1 MNYKEGTKTMSWL
14 FDKYPFT
21 CILDFRP
28 GLFLGWLLYK
38 LFGKVHIDEQSCDE
52 LRERQRGGSII
63 YITKYP
69 GHLDFLLYHY
79 RLRKSRLPYPRIGLD
94 LNMAPFVP
102 ISHLVK
108 MAKFYF
114 SFVLREHRKPNPY
127 RDGLLRAALQKG
139 VPILLGLL
147 DPKRFK
153 KQFVGEGK
161 DPITHI
167 LEIQDKQKK
176 PIYLVPSLVLYKQ
189 APEKD
194 PRGLLTTIFGYRDNP
209 GPIRKIFL
217 FFRHNRRAFI
227 DLGSPV
233 NLKEV
238 LERANSSGLN
248 YAETASRVREKIIE
262 DIDSQKRAIIGP
274 VIKSRQ
280 ELKEKVLNNEDVLQS
295 IERLSKGK
303 PERHRQLKAKASE
316 YFDEI
321 AADYSPTYVVLT
333 YSILKQLW
341 KRLFQGIE
349 IDPAEFARVRNWA
362 RMGPTIFVPSH
373 KSHIDYLILN
383 YLLYEHYVQ
392 VPRIAAGQ
400 NLAFWP
406 AGHIFRKCG
415 AFFIRRTF
423 AGARLYT
430 KVFSAYIGELL
441 REGYFIEF
449 FIEGG
454 RSRSGKLVLPKT
466 GFLSILLDA
475 YLKGRCE
482 DLIFVPASIVYD
494 KVMEEKAYLREQEG
508 APKERESFRQVLKAR
523 DLLKKKYG
531 KIYIRFGSPF
541 SLSQYLEQHQQR
553 PEEIEQSLALK
564 LVREINSVTP
574 VTPLALTSSAI
585 LSRHKKSFDTTVLT
599 HGVEELRSFLE
610 ERGAPIASSLANL
623 SAAMEETLRL
633 LEQWKVISLVEELSG
648 KAITYTIKTKKR
660 RELAYYKNSVIHF
673 FIDYSLIATSL
684 LSGREPQKSSSRIA
698 EDHLF
703 LKDLLKNEFIFGD
716 PEKERD
722 MALSY
727 FLRKELVEPI
737 EGGDTFVVTKKGYH
751 DLPLWAGLIREFL
764 EAYWIAAKVAA
775 ASADQKKNRAELL
788 KKMVSLG
795 NKLVES
801 GVVEAEESVS
811 HITFQNAFLYLNEK
825 VLKSPKEKQITDEEV
840 RNRAEALADRIRSLS
855 HYTSSVE

>member
-1 MNYKEGTKTMSWL
+1 MSWL
-14 FDKYPFT
+14 TEKYPFT

-28 GLFLGWLLYK
+28 RFFLGWLLYR
-38 LFGKVHIDEQSCDE
+38 LFGNVQIDEQSRDE
-52 LRERQRGGSII
+52 LRKKQRDGTVL

-69 GHLDFLLYHY
+69 GKLDFLLYHY

-102 ISHLVK
+102 ISHLLK
-108 MAKFYF
+108 MTRFYLGF
-114 SFVLREHRKPNPY
+114 IIREHRRPSPY
-127 RDGLLRAALQKG
+127 KDGLLREALQKG
-139 VPILLGLL
+139 VPVLLGLL

-153 KQFVGEGK
+153 KQFVEQGK
-161 DPITHI
+161 DPLTYI
-167 LEIQDKQKK
+167 LEIQDKQQR
-176 PIYLVPSLVLYKQ
+176 PIYVVPSLVLYKQ

-194 PRGLLTTIFGYRDNP
+194 PKGLLATIFGYRDNP

-217 FFRHNRRAFI
+217 FFRYNRRAFI
-227 DLGSPV
+227 DLGSAV

-238 LERANSSGLN
+238 LESAKSRGLG
-248 YAETASRVREKIIE
+248 YAETASRIREKIIE

-280 ELKEKVLNNEDVLQS
+280 ELKEKVLNNEDVLQT
-295 IERLSKGK
+295 IERLSRGK

-333 YSILKQLW
+333 YSILRRLW

-362 RMGPTIFVPSH
+362 RMGPVIFVPSH
-373 KSHIDYLILN
+373 KSHVDYLILN

-430 KVFSAYIGELL
+430 RVFSAYIGELL

-475 YLKGRCE
+475 YLKGQCN
-482 DLIFVPASIVYD
+482 DMIFVPASIVYD
-494 KVMEEKAYLREQEG
+494 RVMEEKSYLREQQG
-508 APKERESFRQVLKAR
+508 APKERESFRQMLKAR
-523 DLLKKKYG
+523 ELLKRNYG
-531 KIYIRFGSPF
+531 KIYVRFGDPF
-541 SLSQYLEQHQQR
+541 SLRQYLEQNR
-553 PEEIEQSLALK
+553 KEPEEVEHSLALN
-564 LVREINSVTP
+564 LVRTINAVTP

-585 LSRHKKSFDTTVLT
+585 LSRHKKSFDTTVLARGIEVL
-599 HGVEELRSFLE
+599 HCFLRD
-610 ERGAPIASSLANL
+610 RGAPMASSLANPP
-623 SAAMEETLRL
+623 AAMEETLKL
-633 LEQWKVISLVEELSG
+633 LEQWKFIALVEELTG
-648 KAITYTIKTKKR
+648 KTVTYTIKPKKR
-660 RELAYYKNSVIHF
+660 RDLAYYKNSIIHF
-673 FIDYSLIATSL
+673 FVDYSLVATSL
-684 LSGREPQKSSSRIA
+684 LAGRELEKPASQVS
-698 EDHLF
+698 DDYLF
-703 LKDLLKNEFIFGD
+703 LKELLKNEFIFD
-716 PEKERD
+716 ETKEQE
-722 MALSY
+722 ALSY
-727 FLRKELVEPI
+727 FVSRGFI
-737 EGGDTFVVTKKGYH
+737 ESTGGNRTFRVTKKGYH
-751 DLPLWAGLIREFL
+751 ELPLWAGLIREFL

-775 ASADQKKNRAELL
+775 TAAGEKKNRAELL
-788 KKMVSLG
+788 KKMASLG
-795 NKLVES
+795 NKLVDS
-801 GVVEAEESVS
+801 GVIEAEEAVS
-811 HITFQNAFLYLNEK
+811 HITFQNAYMYLNEK
-825 VLKSPKEKQITDEEV
+825 ILRTPREKETTDEEI
-840 RNRAEALADRIRSLS
+840 RNRAEALANRIYSLS
-855 HYTSSVE
+855 HYTSSIE